1 MPDRW
6 RIDLERMTKDHESA
20 PSFGF
25 RASCVRHWALQYIG
39 DIDLNLAT
47 SDPSR
52 KNTAPLLAALGYR
65 ISNKW
70 LDGIYERFY
79 YRGCEKAKDVVTVLV
94 FLEGAWAIE
103 DGRTFLCDRERSAH
117 IWATRERHRITTERF
132 AKERELDAAMDGWTS
147 TKDRNAE
154 ADAWIGIKEALSGS
168 LNRFK
173 KANPELV
180 EKREKDA
187 LKRWRRSYARAAKDS
202 RLKPLT
208 PQEAAWPKRMRE
220 SRIKAEE
227 KRQRKRDEKI
237 EAAREKTKVEA
248 AIAEEKIMA
257 RYSWSKKDA

>member
-6 RIDLERMTKDHESA
+6 RLDLERLTKDHESL
-20 PSFGF
+20 PNFGF
-25 RASCVRHWALQYIG
+25 RASCVRHWALQYSG
-39 DIDLNLAT
+39 DVALNLAT
-47 SDPSR
+47 SEPTR

-70 LDGIYERFY
+70 IDGVYERFY
-79 YRGCEKAKDVVTVLV
+79 YKGCEKAKDVSTVLV
-94 FLEGAWAIE
+94 FLEGAWKAAE
-103 DGRTFLCDRERSAH
+103 GRTFLCDRERGAH
-117 IWATRERHRITTERF
+117 VWATRERHRITTERF
-132 AKERELDAAMDGWTS
+132 AKERELNAALEGWTP

-154 ADAWIGIKEALSGS
+154 ADAWIAIKEVLAGS

-173 KANPELV
+173 KANPELT

-220 SRIKAEE
+220 KRIRAEE
-227 KRQRKRDEKI
+227 KRQSKRDGRIAAAQEKI
-237 EAAREKTKVEA
+237 REKAADAEAKV
-248 AIAEEKIMA
+248 MD